1 MILLFLGLLSK
12 NLKYVKNTCTSI
24 NLKYVFKAFTNRWRN
39 DNIFTYFFFKENKQ
53 NPEIWYCCF
62 HFYIKLLTCI
72 YNKSVHCIR
81 TAFVKKR
88 HDILVSNPADGL
100 LFLQF
105 FFVYLNYS
113 KYIKLSLLIS
123 IYYSFCSVQI
133 DIRNLSV
140 SRQILSEIQSSQGY
154 VI

>member
-39 DNIFTYFFFKENKQ
+39 DNIFTYFFLKENKQ

-62 HFYIKLLTCI
+62 HFYIKLPVYITSLFT
-72 YNKSVHCIR
+72 VF
-81 TAFVKKR
+81 TVFAL

-105 FFVYLNYS
+105 FFVYLTYS

>member
-1 MILLFLGLLSK
+1 MFLKLLQIDGEMTTFLRTFFWRKTNKIQRYGTVVFTSTLNYLPVYITSLFTVFALHSWKKDMIFWFRILQM
-12 NLKYVKNTCTSI
+12 V
-24 NLKYVFKAFTNRWRN
+24 
-39 DNIFTYFFFKENKQ
+39 YFF
-53 NPEIWYCCF
+53 
-62 HFYIKLLTCI
+62 
-72 YNKSVHCIR
+72 YN
-81 TAFVKKR
+81 
-88 HDILVSNPADGL
+88 
-100 LFLQF
+100 F